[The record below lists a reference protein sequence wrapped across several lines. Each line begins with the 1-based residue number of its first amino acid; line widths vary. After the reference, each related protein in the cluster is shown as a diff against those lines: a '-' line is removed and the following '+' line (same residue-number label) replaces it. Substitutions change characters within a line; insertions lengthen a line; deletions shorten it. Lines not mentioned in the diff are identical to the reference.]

1 MEQWALAGLQW
12 FLLWRAALWQGHGRR
27 LSEQDYRAVPHPGG
41 KGGGSRCALGEWAKI
56 RFVLDLLP
64 CFRLLASCL
73 LTRVEEVPREHS
85 FLP

>member
-1 MEQWALAGLQW
+1 MAGPREETERAGLQ
-12 FLLWRAALWQGHGRR
+12 GRT
-27 LSEQDYRAVPHPGG
+27 SPWG